1 MTIDEII
8 EAAQARENDL
18 KLLNHTVLF
27 DLEDDGKI
35 LMDASGDDLKITLNP
50 PNDEAETTLILSK
63 ENMEELITGELSPM
77 VAFTMG
83 KVKVL
88 GSKGVALKLSGLLEN

>member
-8 EAAQARENDL
+8 EAAQTRENDL

-27 DLEDDGKI
+27 DLEDDDKI

-50 PNDEAETTLILSK
+50 PNDDAETTLILSK

-88 GSKGVALKLSGLLEN
+88 GSKGVALKLSGLLES

>member
-27 DLEDDGKI
+27 DLEKDGKI

>member
-1 MTIDEII
+1 MKIDEII

-27 DLEDDGKI
+27 DLEEDGKI

-63 ENMEELITGELSPM
+63 ENMEKLITGELSPM